1 MRIII
6 EPNKLL
12 NGRRSKLDP
21 WRARL
26 ADHMHTLAYGETKTA
41 AKQAAEQA
49 LVSAYIGTC
58 TTPVVRLASDRSIF
72 VGDAISEREVRI
84 SHFYCDDDG
93 NPIDGKCSVSFAE
106 CVCSHPALVAEVER
120 AERSY
125 SEAIPVN
132 KRRTLSGSGDPLN
145 SAVGSRRV
153 RSAVRVA
160 ASLLG
165 MSDTEIAG

>member
-6 EPNKLL
+6 EPNKLP
-12 NGRRSKLDP
+12 NGRQSRLDP

-26 ADHMHTLAYGETKTA
+26 ADHTYTLAYGETKTA

-132 KRRTLSGSGDPLN
+132 NMHETTHTRHSLAHLAALPWPLYRCTFPLGRRMSLTES
-145 SAVGSRRV
+145 V
-153 RSAVRVA
+153 R
-160 ASLLG
+160 
-165 MSDTEIAG
+165 